1 MFDVKN
7 VENFKQLVK
16 WNARLTCTNCANKWG
31 VEQLQTCADIFTL
44 GMCERLREQ

>member
-7 VENFKQLVK
+7 VENFKQLVE
-16 WNARLTCTNCANKWG
+16 WNVPLTCTNCASKWG

-44 GMCERLREQ
+44 VMCKRLRER